1 MAFSFV
7 HGARIFGF
15 AKIPVNGN
23 KFFQLQE
30 TSPND
35 FLQADFVKMWRRGN
49 FWCDVR
55 DDIHI
60 YIYKCVYFIYIY
72 CIYTGRPYTHILYIH
87 IHMWFNSMHLS
98 LHILI
103 KMSTRTKPNECNPS
117 CPCQGCCSTTTS
129 CQSSG
134 APGDKTHH
142 ERVRLKQQGRFAKAT
157 GRYRRTRRK
166 RPAGPNG
173 ERWRKL
179 LEKCKCL
186 SNAKCLKND
195 DDILWDIIRPNQTT
209 IVDMTNTIVQEK
221 IFANDMK
228 SQRRAKA
235 CCPCLSLVATHHCW
249 KSPQWIENFSRVLL
263 FSWPSPF
270 FEGWAN
276 SSLLQ
281 GDVLRP

>member
-1 MAFSFV
+1 
-7 HGARIFGF
+7 
-15 AKIPVNGN
+15 
-23 KFFQLQE
+23 
-30 TSPND
+30 
-35 FLQADFVKMWRRGN
+35 
-49 FWCDVR
+49 
-55 DDIHI
+55 
-60 YIYKCVYFIYIY
+60 
-72 CIYTGRPYTHILYIH
+72 
-87 IHMWFNSMHLS
+87 
-98 LHILI
+98 
-103 KMSTRTKPNECNPS
+103 MSTRTKPNECNPS

-142 ERVRLKQQGRFAKAT
+142 ERETTQTARTLRDTAT
-157 GRYRRTRRK
+157 GRDRRTRRK

-195 DDILWDIIRPNQTT
+195 DDILWDKIRPNQTT

-221 IFANDMK
+221 VFANDMK

-235 CCPCLSLVATHHCW
+235 CCPCLSLVATHDCW